1 MNDSAKMKKKET
13 TSQVPDTSTTILRD
27 VADSQHARWAV
38 FYSRYRPMMQSYLR
52 ARFPSV
58 DADDVIQETF
68 IALAKLLP
76 DYTYNPKK
84 KGSFHNFLTGVLRN
98 KALCAL
104 DSRNR
109 KMAIE
114 DRMKIEI
121 AVGGKS
127 VREQTYEDWREEVF
141 ETALQQLLSDN
152 SIHDR
157 TKQVFIRTV
166 IRGESSDAVAESL
179 GVPRNTVN
187 KMKSRMFA
195 TLRNLVEKLKKVC

>member
-1 MNDSAKMKKKET
+1 MNPPE
-13 TSQVPDTSTTILRD
+13 TSTTLLRD

-38 FYSRYRPMMQSYLR
+38 FYSRYRPMMRTYLR

-68 IALAKLLP
+68 SALAKLLP
-76 DYTYNPKK
+76 DYTYDPKK
-84 KGSFHNFLTGVLRN
+84 KGSFHNFLTGVMRN

-109 KMAIE
+109 EMSIE
-114 DRMKIEI
+114 DRMRI
-121 AVGGKS
+121 AVAVDGES
-127 VREQTYEDWREEVF
+127 VQEQTYEDWREEVF
-141 ETALQQLLSDN
+141 EVALQQILSDS

-157 TKQVFIRTV
+157 TKQAFVRTA
-166 IRGESSDAVAESL
+166 IRGESPDAVAESL

-187 KMKSRMFA
+187 KMKSRMLA
-195 TLRNLVEKLKKVC
+195 ALRDLVEKLKKTC